1 MIEPELQHYLS
12 GINQT
17 LTEIKSKK
25 TAGIWRSFFNG
36 IFSAIGYFVGLAI
49 VIVLLGWFVNK
60 TGLFASFKQQVDDF
74 QDFMNQAKRAMT
86 TGESNQQNANQVGNI
101 YTLPDG
107 TKVQVV
113 K

>member
-1 MIEPELQHYLS
+1 MIEPELQRYLS

-17 LTEIKSKK
+17 LTEIKNKK
-25 TAGIWRSFFNG
+25 PAGIWHSFFNG
-36 IFSAIGYFVGLAI
+36 VFSAVGYFVGLTI
-49 VIVLLGWFVNK
+49 VIVVLGWFVNK
-60 TGLFASFKQQVDDF
+60 TGLFASFKRQVDEF

-86 TGESNQQNANQVGNI
+86 AGESSQQNANEVGNI